1 MAGMTYRPARLRR
14 FHLSTPIL
22 AAALLAACSTTEVPR
37 DAPRTP
43 APAQPEA
50 ASGWQAKR
58 GTVTT
63 RYAVA
68 AANPLA
74 TEAGRQILAAG
85 GSALDAAIAVQMVLT
100 LVEPQSSGIGGG
112 AFLMHWDGRT
122 VQAFDGRE
130 TAPAEADGRLFL
142 GADGKPL
149 AFHDAVVGGRSVGT
163 PGTVRMLEMA
173 HAQHGRLPWPALF
186 EPAIRLARD
195 GFPVSPRLHTLLK
208 ADQHLRKDP
217 TAAAYFY
224 QRDGTP
230 WPVGHS
236 LKNPELAE
244 VLRRLAREGSRA
256 LHEGDIA
263 EAIVA
268 KVRQHPG
275 NPGRLSLRDLADY
288 QPKDRMPLCVDHRAG
303 DRQWRLCGF
312 PPPSSGAIAIG
323 QILGMLGQTAA
334 AQEPLTDAGL
344 PSAGW
349 LHTYAEASRLAFAD
363 RAQYVGDPDFV
374 AAPVGDWRSLLDPA
388 YLRRRAQLIGPQ
400 RMPVA
405 PAGTPGGVQTSL
417 APMPEQVEY
426 GTSHISVVDAEG
438 RAVSMTTTIEDAF
451 GSRQMVRGFL
461 LNNELTDFSFLPAD
475 AAGRP
480 IANRVE
486 PGKRPRS
493 SMSPT
498 LVFDAQGR
506 LAMTGGSPGGALIIH
521 YTARTLHGVLQ
532 WGLTPQQAIDLPNFG
547 TTGGPVLLEQGRF
560 PAAVVEALKARG
572 HEVREVEMTSGLQ
585 AISRGRDVGQEV
597 WRGGADP
604 RREGVVL
611 GE

>member
-1 MAGMTYRPARLRR
+1 MAGMTRRPARLLHR
-14 FHLSTPIL
+14 SWWIG
-22 AAALLAACSTTEVPR
+22 AAALLGACSTIDTPR
-37 DAPRTP
+37 PTQP
-43 APAQPEA
+43 PVQPEA
-50 ASGWQAKR
+50 ASGWQSKS
-58 GTVTT
+58 GSTTT

-85 GSALDAAIAVQMVLT
+85 GSAVDAAIAVQMVLT
-100 LVEPQSSGIGGG
+100 LVEPQSSGLGGG
-112 AFLMHWDGRT
+112 AFLMHWDGRA

-130 TAPAEADGRLFL
+130 TAPAEADGQLFL

-149 AFHDAVVGGRSVGT
+149 AFLDAVVGGRSVGT

-173 HAQHGRLPWPALF
+173 HARHGRLPWSALF

-195 GFPVSPRLHTLLK
+195 GFPVSPRLHTLLT
-208 ADQHLRKDP
+208 AEVHLRKDP

-224 QRDGTP
+224 QPDGAP
-230 WPVGHS
+230 WPVGHV
-236 LKNPELAE
+236 LKNPELAA
-244 VLRRLAREGSRA
+244 VLRRLAAEGARA

-275 NPGRLSLRDLADY
+275 NPGRLSLRDLANY
-288 QPKDRMPLCVDHRAG
+288 QPKERAPLCFDHRAG

-334 AQEPLTDAGL
+334 AQEPLTGAGL
-344 PSAGW
+344 PSAEW

-374 AAPVGDWRSLLDPA
+374 AAPAGDWRSLLDPA
-388 YLRRRAQLIGPQ
+388 YLRERARLIGPQ

-417 APMPEQVEY
+417 APMPEQMEY

-438 RAVSMTTTIEDAF
+438 HAVSMTTTIEDAF

-480 IANRVE
+480 VANRVE

-498 LVFDAQGR
+498 LVFDDQGR

-521 YTARTLHGVLQ
+521 FTAKTLHGVLQ
-532 WGLTPQQAIDLPNFG
+532 WGLTPQRAIDLPNFG
-547 TTGGPVLLEQGRF
+547 TTGGPLLLEQGRF
-560 PAAVVEALKARG
+560 PAVVVEALKGRG
-572 HEVREVEMTSGLQ
+572 HDVREVEMTSGLQ
-585 AISRGRDVGQEV
+585 AISRGRDAGREV

>member
-1 MAGMTYRPARLRR
+1 MAGMTERPARPLP
-14 FHLSTPIL
+14 LSRLSWCIG
-22 AAALLAACSTTEVPR
+22 AVALLVACTTTE
-37 DAPRTP
+37 APRP
-43 APAQPEA
+43 SQPAQPEA
-50 ASGWQAKR
+50 ASGWQAKP
-58 GTVTT
+58 GWTTT

-74 TEAGRQILAAG
+74 TDAGRQILAAG
-85 GSALDAAIAVQMVLT
+85 GSAVDAAIAVQMVLT
-100 LVEPQSSGIGGG
+100 LVEPQSSGLGGG
-112 AFLMHWDGRT
+112 AFLMHWDGRA
-122 VQAFDGRE
+122 VQAYDGRE
-130 TAPAEADGRLFL
+130 TAPAEADARLLL

-149 AFHDAVVGGRSVGT
+149 AFHDAVVGGRAVGT

-173 HAQHGRLPWPALF
+173 HARHGRLPWSVLF

-208 ADQHLRKDP
+208 ADAHLRKDP

-224 QRDGTP
+224 QPDGAP
-230 WPVGHS
+230 WPVGHV
-236 LKNPELAE
+236 LKNPELAA
-244 VLRRLAREGSRA
+244 VLRRLAADGARA

-275 NPGRLSLRDLADY
+275 NPGRLSLRDLAAY
-288 QPKDRMPLCVDHRAG
+288 QAKERTPLCHDHPAG
-303 DRQWRLCGF
+303 GQTWRLCGF
-312 PPPSSGAIAIG
+312 PPPSSGALAIG
-323 QILGMLGQTAA
+323 QILGLLGQTGTAP
-334 AQEPLTDAGL
+334 QPLSDFGL
-344 PSAGW
+344 PSAEW

-374 AAPVGDWRSLLDPA
+374 AAPGGDWRSLIDPA
-388 YLRRRAQLIGPQ
+388 YLRERARLIGPQ

-438 RAVSMTTTIEDAF
+438 HAVSMTTTIEDAF

-498 LVFDAQGR
+498 LVFDDQGR

-521 YTARTLHGVLQ
+521 FVAKTLHGVLQ

-560 PAAVVEALKARG
+560 PAVVVEALKTRG
-572 HEVREVEMTSGLQ
+572 HDVREVEMTSGLQ
-585 AISRGRDVGQEV
+585 AISRGRNAGREV